1 MQTQNFHQR
10 ANYSPNSFHHCSPPI
25 ITSISFHDVRP
36 KFSRWQNDTHS
47 RQTWPLFSG
56 ETSAGKI
63 ERKIV
68 FLCRLLV
75 PSCRWCCVRV
85 CIIKQ
90 FTSLPNS
97 RLCTVPRPANWWRS
111 RKVRVCVSVCVCCS
125 WSGLNCHTIECRTL
139 TPCGTL
145 FFGALGEHIGLPLPS
160 FLHCNFRPHT
170 QQWTWT
176 KHIHSS
182 ATLSWALSVSTFFC
196 WQFNCSTTDKLAS
209 GLLVLPKCGQRS
221 FSVVDQK
228 EHSKKECRKG
238 CQVLINRWAYFTL
251 SKNSKTV
258 PFVEAVALKYLEKY
272 RVQ

>member
-170 QQWTWT
+170 HNNEPEPNTYTQVQHSHEHFQFQLFFAGNSIVQQLTNWRVACLFCRNVVNV
-176 KHIHSS
+176 HFQ
-182 ATLSWALSVSTFFC
+182 LSIKKNTAKKNAERVAKC
-196 WQFNCSTTDKLAS
+196 WSIGEPISLYQKTPKLC
-209 GLLVLPKCGQRS
+209 LL
-221 FSVVDQK
+221 
-228 EHSKKECRKG
+228 
-238 CQVLINRWAYFTL
+238 
-251 SKNSKTV
+251 
-258 PFVEAVALKYLEKY
+258 
-272 RVQ
+272 